1 MLAPLDN
8 GTIFKKA
15 FTDKTVFTLFVKD
28 ILGIEIEV
36 DKIETEKKFEP
47 KVGLIDI
54 TLDIFAES
62 VDHRVIV
69 EIQRVDYDYNFDRFL
84 HYFMM
89 ALAQLQRSSEEY
101 SIDRTVY
108 AIVVLTA
115 PYKINQKNN
124 KPIKDEVMITSLD
137 PRNLDDKVVEIY
149 GHKLVFLNHYYRG
162 DSTPPN
168 YRDWLDLIYESIHN
182 PEHYHVNLNHE
193 GIKKVVELI
202 EFDNLTGEQL
212 HQMKVDAQRKVV
224 RKIDED
230 IARKEGRE
238 ILENIAKRK
247 GINEGID
254 IGLKIGEK
262 QGKKDGI
269 KEGKIETAINMLKMG
284 IEIETI
290 IKATGLK
297 REEIETLQK

>member
-8 GTIFKKA
+8 ETIFKAA
-15 FTDKTVFTLFVKD
+15 FTDKTVFKSFVKD
-28 ILGIEIEV
+28 ILGIDIEV

-47 KVGLIDI
+47 KVGYIDI

-62 VDHRVIV
+62 IDHRVII

-89 ALAQLQRSSEEY
+89 ALAQLQRSAEQYTIE
-101 SIDRTVY
+101 RTVY

-115 PYKINQKNN
+115 PYKIDQKNH
-124 KPIKDEVMITSLD
+124 KPIKDEVMITSVD

-149 GHKLVFLNHYYRG
+149 GHKLVFLNHYYRKEN
-162 DSTPPN
+162 TPPN

-182 PEHYHVNLNHE
+182 PGDYHVNLNHQ

-202 EFDNLTGEQL
+202 EYDRLSPEQL
-212 HQMKVDAQRKVV
+212 HRMKVDAQRKVV

-230 IARKEGRE
+230 KARKEGQE
-238 ILENIAKRK
+238 
-247 GINEGID
+247 EGI
-254 IGLKIGEK
+254 KIGESIGEK
-262 QGKKDGI
+262 KGK
-269 KEGKIETAINMLKMG
+269 KEGKIETAKNMLRKG
-284 IEIETI
+284 FEIDLIVELTGLERKEIEKLI
-290 IKATGLK
+290 N
-297 REEIETLQK
+297 

>member
-15 FTDKTVFTLFVKD
+15 FTDKTVFKAFVKD
-28 ILGIEIEV
+28 ILGIDIEV

-47 KVGLIDI
+47 KVGYIDV
-54 TLDIFAES
+54 TMDIFAES
-62 VDHRVIV
+62 VDHRVII

-89 ALAQLQRSSEEY
+89 ALAQLQRSAEQYAIE
-101 SIDRTVY
+101 RTVY

-124 KPIKDEVMITSLD
+124 KPIKDEVMITSVD

-162 DSTPPN
+162 DNTPPN

-182 PEHYHVNLNHE
+182 PENYHVNMNHQ

-202 EFDNLTGEQL
+202 EFENLTPEQL

-230 IARKEGRE
+230 KAREVGKKEGIE
-238 ILENIAKRK
+238 
-247 GINEGID
+247 
-254 IGLKIGEK
+254 IGEK
-262 QGKKDGI
+262 K
-269 KEGKIETAINMLKMG
+269 GKIETAVNMLKDG
-284 IEIETI
+284 LPIETI
-290 IKATGLK
+290 SKYTGLK
-297 REEIETLQK
+297 HEEIEALEK

>member
-15 FTDKTVFTLFVKD
+15 FTDKTVFKSFVKD
-28 ILGIEIEV
+28 ILGIDIEV

-47 KVGLIDI
+47 KVGYIDI

-62 VDHRVIV
+62 VDHRVII

-89 ALAQLQRSSEEY
+89 ALAQLQRSAEEY

-108 AIVVLTA
+108 SIVVLTA
-115 PYKINQKNN
+115 PYKIDQKNN
-124 KPIKDEVMITSLD
+124 KPIKDEVMITSVD
-137 PRNLDDKVVEIY
+137 PRNLDDKIVEIY
-149 GHKLVFLNHYYRG
+149 GHKLVFLNHYYRNEN
-162 DSTPPN
+162 TPPN
-168 YRDWLDLIYESIHN
+168 YLDWLDLIYESIHN
-182 PEHYHVNLNHE
+182 PEDYHVNLKHK

-202 EFDNLTGEQL
+202 EYDSLSPEQL

-230 IARKEGRE
+230 KAREEGRE
-238 ILENIAKRK
+238 
-247 GINEGID
+247 
-254 IGLKIGEK
+254 
-262 QGKKDGI
+262 QGR
-269 KEGKIETAINMLKMG
+269 EQGKIETAINMLKDG
-284 IEIETI
+284 LPIETI
-290 IKATGLK
+290 SKYTGLSK
-297 REEIETLQK
+297 KSIEALQK

>member
-15 FTDKTVFTLFVKD
+15 FTDKTVFKAFVKD

-47 KVGLIDI
+47 KIGYIDI
-54 TLDIFAES
+54 TMDIFAES
-62 VDHRVIV
+62 TDHRVII

-89 ALAQLQRSSEEY
+89 ALAQLQRSSEQY
-101 SIDRTVY
+101 GIDRTVY
-108 AIVVLTA
+108 SIVVLTA

-124 KPIKDEVMITSLD
+124 KPIKDEVMITSVD

-162 DSTPPN
+162 DNTPPN

-182 PEHYHVNLNHE
+182 PENYHVNLKHE

-202 EFDNLTGEQL
+202 EYENLTPEQL

-230 IARKEGRE
+230 KAREKGKKEGIE
-238 ILENIAKRK
+238 
-247 GINEGID
+247 
-254 IGLKIGEK
+254 IGEK
-262 QGKKDGI
+262 K
-269 KEGKIETAINMLKMG
+269 GKIETAINLLNMG
-284 IEIETI
+284 IDIEKI

-297 REEIETLQK
+297 REEIEAMQK

>member
-15 FTDKTVFTLFVKD
+15 FTDKIVFKSFVKD
-28 ILGIEIEV
+28 ILGIDIEV
-36 DKIETEKKFEP
+36 DKIETEKKFDP
-47 KVGLIDI
+47 KVGYIDI

-62 VDHRVIV
+62 IDHRVII

-84 HYFMM
+84 HYFIM
-89 ALAQLQRSSEEY
+89 ALAQLQKSAEQYTIES
-101 SIDRTVY
+101 TVY

-115 PYKINQKNN
+115 PYKIDQKNN

-149 GHKLVFLNHYYRG
+149 GHKLVFLNHYYRKEN
-162 DSTPPN
+162 TPPN

-182 PEHYHVNLNHE
+182 PEDYHVNLKHK

-202 EFDNLTGEQL
+202 EYDSLSPEQL

-224 RKIDED
+224 RKIDENK
-230 IARKEGRE
+230 ARE
-238 ILENIAKRK
+238 
-247 GINEGID
+247 EGI
-254 IGLKIGEK
+254 KIGESIGEK
-262 QGKKDGI
+262 RGK
-269 KEGKIETAINMLKMG
+269 KEGKIETAKNMLKKG
-284 IEIETI
+284 FEIDVIVEL
-290 IKATGLK
+290 TGLK
-297 REEIETLQK
+297 RKEIKELEK